1 MKRLVVVCLLSLGA
15 CSSGEQVY
23 FADGSRTQLEHWD
36 DRWLVI
42 NYWAEWC
49 APCREEIP
57 ELNELHHERVQHGLV
72 VLGVNW
78 DGVTGEKL
86 ASVIDR
92 MQIEFPTL
100 KDDPHLKY
108 GFDKA
113 QQLPATVLISPERE
127 VAAVLMG
134 PQTQASILA
143 RTKR

>member
-1 MKRLVVVCLLSLGA
+1 M
-15 CSSGEQVY
+15 
-23 FADGSRTQLEHWD
+23 
-36 DRWLVI
+36 
-42 NYWAEWC
+42 
-49 APCREEIP
+49 
-57 ELNELHHERVQHGLV
+57 NELHHERVQHGLV

-86 ASVIDR
+86 AGVIDR